1 MVTVSK
7 PGVYLWRMIV
17 FLTLIG
23 FLCAILFSQI
33 KTAFMSNPALNGM
46 ILAVL
51 CIGTLYSFGQI
62 LRLYPEIRWINN
74 FRFADPGNTKGSK
87 APTMLA
93 SMANMFRNQSGPFKL
108 STNVTSAILD
118 SVGSRLDEAR
128 DTSRYLV
135 GLLIFLGLLGTFWGL
150 LGTIQSVGATIS
162 SLDTSGSGGVAVF
175 EALKQGLQ
183 APLQGMGTA
192 FSSSLFGLA
201 GSLILGFLD
210 LQSGQSQNRF
220 YHETEEWLA
229 GMTTVETDNGTGKP
243 GDSVANQTEL
253 AHMLTAV
260 AERLDRNT
268 GGMVSQSGTNVADSL
283 EALIGQMRAEQ
294 KIVRQWM
301 DEQANQN
308 AEMRHL
314 MAEILKNRGR

>member
-23 FLCAILFSQI
+23 FLSAILYSQI

-51 CIGTLYSFGQI
+51 FIGTLYSFGQI

-93 SMANMFRNQSGPFKL
+93 SMANMFRNQSGPFTL

-128 DTSRYLV
+128 DTSRYPRWPAN
-135 GLLIFLGLLGTFWGL
+135 FPW
-150 LGTIQSVGATIS
+150 
-162 SLDTSGSGGVAVF
+162 
-175 EALKQGLQ
+175 
-183 APLQGMGTA
+183 P
-192 FSSSLFGLA
+192 FGH
-201 GSLILGFLD
+201 ILGPPWHNSIRRGNHQF
-210 LQSGQSQNRF
+210 
-220 YHETEEWLA
+220 T
-229 GMTTVETDNGTGKP
+229 
-243 GDSVANQTEL
+243 
-253 AHMLTAV
+253 
-260 AERLDRNT
+260 
-268 GGMVSQSGTNVADSL
+268 
-283 EALIGQMRAEQ
+283 
-294 KIVRQWM
+294 
-301 DEQANQN
+301 
-308 AEMRHL
+308 RHL
-314 MAEILKNRGR
+314 RLWRRCRI